1 MPCGTGKRIG
11 EAMGRLFAVAQSGG
25 SGEIVTLQMESGD
38 GLKED
43 FIKLELT
50 GDGGMWG
57 VTAGENGGVLSW
69 NKKNGAG

>member
-43 FIKLELT
+43 FKART
-50 GDGGMWG
+50 DR
-57 VTAGENGGVLSW
+57 
-69 NKKNGAG
+69 